1 MTRRN
6 LQLLAALSSGAVFGL
21 GLAMSGMM
29 DPARVQGF
37 LDIFGA
43 WDPTLVF
50 VMAGAVLVAF
60 AGVALSKRRARPVL
74 DARFNMPTSRVIDRR
89 LIAGSAIFGAGW
101 GLAGFCPGPALAGL
115 SLGLVPVA
123 VFVVAMLAGM
133 IVHDSLFAQRALGA
147 AAS

>member
-1 MTRRN
+1 MTLRN
-6 LQLLAALSSGAVFGL
+6 LRLLAAFGSGAVFGL

-50 VMAGAVLVAF
+50 VMAGAVSAAF
-60 AGVALSKRRARPVL
+60 VGVTLSKRMARPVL
-74 DARFNMPTSRVIDRR
+74 DTRFNVPTSRVIDRR
-89 LIAGSAIFGAGW
+89 LIVGSAIFGAGW

-123 VFVVAMLAGM
+123 VFVAAMLAGM
-133 IVHDSLFAQRALGA
+133 LAHDRVFAERAVRRA
-147 AAS
+147 IS